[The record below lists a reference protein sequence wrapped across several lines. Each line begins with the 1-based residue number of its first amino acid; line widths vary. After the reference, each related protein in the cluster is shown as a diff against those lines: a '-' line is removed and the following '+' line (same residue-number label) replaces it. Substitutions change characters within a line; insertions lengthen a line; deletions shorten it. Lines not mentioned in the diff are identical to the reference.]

1 MGKEKEFGEALKE
14 LGIDANDSSERE
26 SACRIYETAS
36 EAWANI
42 MSAETC
48 QGEELKVIKKY
59 LPNAY
64 AALLKIIGKVEG
76 K

>member
-1 MGKEKEFGEALKE
+1 MKE
-14 LGIDANDSSERE
+14 LGINASNSSKRKN
-26 SACRIYETAS
+26 ACRIYETAS
-36 EAWANI
+36 ETWANI

-48 QGEELKVIKKY
+48 QGEELEAVKKY

-64 AALLKIIGKVEG
+64 AALLKIIGKAGG